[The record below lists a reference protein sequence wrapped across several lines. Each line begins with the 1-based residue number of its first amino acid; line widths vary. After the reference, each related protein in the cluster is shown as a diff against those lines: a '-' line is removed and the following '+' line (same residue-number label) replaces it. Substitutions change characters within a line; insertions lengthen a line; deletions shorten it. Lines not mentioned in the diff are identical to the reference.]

1 MSNIAISEK
10 MNNDTSKKKELVI
23 NNVLYAH
30 YLIENKI
37 LYLKIRKNI
46 IKDDKKKSEDYLI
59 DLISLIE
66 RKKVAYAA
74 YLNIK

>member
-1 MSNIAISEK
+1 

-30 YLIENKI
+30 YLIENQWI
-37 LYLKIRKNI
+37 YMKIRKNI
-46 IKDDKKKSEDYLI
+46 IKDDKKASENFLV

-66 RKKVAYAA
+66 RKKVSYVA

>member
-1 MSNIAISEK
+1 

-30 YLIENKI
+30 YLIEDQVI
-37 LYLKIRKNI
+37 YLKIRKNI
-46 IKDDKKKSEDYLI
+46 IKDDKKKSENFLI

-66 RKKVAYAA
+66 RKKVSYAA
-74 YLNIK
+74 YFNIK

>member
-1 MSNIAISEK
+1 

-30 YLIENKI
+30 YLMEKGV
-37 LYLKIRKNI
+37 LFLKPRKDI
-46 IKDDKKKSEDYLI
+46 VKGDKRKSEDFLI
-59 DLISLIE
+59 QLISLIE
-66 RKKVAYAA
+66 RKKIPYVA